1 MSHGSNGFQPQVNN
15 QPGVAAE
22 GDFGDANIRA
32 TVIAGSGMFV
42 ATGAVPG
49 FVNVGKFAWGDQ
61 ATGFASSTYQ
71 GSATA
76 KIGFVH
82 RRSSLALIVN
92 FLAPEVM
99 SLQPGQSPTLFEKGS
114 FWTRNTGSDAVI
126 GQKAFANFAD
136 GSVYFAAHGTSTQV
150 ASVTGSIAVSTGIL
164 TVTFVGSGTLSPGD
178 VLSGVNVPPG
188 TAIVSQLTGTI
199 GGLGTYQTT
208 TTLAAASATITAA
221 ASVETDFF
229 ADIAALSGTLCKI
242 STWG

>member
-1 MSHGSNGFQPQVNN
+1 MSSPNGFQNLVNN

-22 GDFGDANIRA
+22 GDFADANIRA
-32 TVIAGSGMFV
+32 TVIAGSGAFV
-42 ATGAVPG
+42 ATGLNPG
-49 FVNVGKFAWGDQ
+49 LVNVGHFAWGDQ

-92 FLAPEVM
+92 FLAPESM

-114 FWTRNTGSDAVI
+114 FWVRVTGSNATV
-126 GQKAFANFAD
+126 GQKAFANFID
-136 GSVYFAAHGTSTQV
+136 GSIYFAAAGTSTQV
-150 ASVTGSIAVSTGIL
+150 ASVTGSIAVTTGIL
-164 TVTFVGSGTLSPGD
+164 TVTVIGSGTLSAGD
-178 VLSGVNVPPG
+178 VLSGVNVPAG
-188 TAIVSQLTGTI
+188 TAIVAQLTGTI
-199 GGLGTYQTT
+199 GGTGTYSTT
-208 TTLAAASATITAA
+208 TTTAAASGTITAA
-221 ASVETDFF
+221 ASVETDFS